1 MEKIKKII
9 IFIMIFLSMGVV
21 TNAATKEDL
30 VVAINKTYYVAGKS
44 YTLPE
49 NIRVKG
55 INYLRTHYFTEEEC
69 AKIMQYIDEAVA
81 FANEVGTTDITKV
94 SSEDINKGMKI
105 VSKAVAIADGAPT
118 IEEMKAREAE
128 RLKLL
133 EEQKKKEVENNEPK
147 DKAENLA
154 PENNQTTNKSDIET
168 TISQKK
174 EDDENKEK
182 QDEYENQNIEKNIN
196 EEIIYDDEI
205 DYSKYLSEEQFEE
218 VNFEDIKSL
227 VEKEVEKF
235 SVKIVAIFIIIF
247 VIFILIII
255 FLVVKLKGNANKIKE
270 EH

>member
-9 IFIMIFLSMGVV
+9 IFIMIFLSIGVV
-21 TNAATKEDL
+21 TNATTKEDL
-30 VVAINKTYYVAGKS
+30 IVAINKTYYVAGKT

-55 INYLRTHYFTEEEC
+55 INYLRTHYFTEDEC
-69 AKIMQYIDEAVA
+69 AKIMQYIDEAVT

-94 SSEDINKGMKI
+94 SSEDIKKGMKI
-105 VSKAVAIADGAPT
+105 VSKAVAIADSAPT
-118 IEEMKAREAE
+118 IEEMKAKEAE

-133 EEQKKKEVENNEPK
+133 EEQKKKDANNESVKSEAEKIVIANNQIVDKLDTEENIKKENNE
-147 DKAENLA
+147 N
-154 PENNQTTNKSDIET
+154 I
-168 TISQKK
+168 
-174 EDDENKEK
+174 EK
-182 QDEYENQNIEKNIN
+182 QDEYKEQNTEKN
-196 EEIIYDDEI
+196 EKKEIIYDDEI
-205 DYSKYLSEEQFEE
+205 DYSKYLSETQFEE

-235 SVKIVAIFIIIF
+235 SIKIIAIFIILF

-255 FLVVKLKGNANKIKE
+255 FLVVKLKSNANKSKE